1 MIQRNISIII
11 LIFIFFL
18 SIFIFHFKDEILN
31 IIITNKDL
39 NERFIVLYIILSFI
53 YFLTPL
59 PVSIVVILNGY
70 ILKEYGFFISIL
82 QILIGSLILKSF
94 SNFITNKIKFDF
106 TFKKI
111 NLTKLSTNNYS
122 IFISRFVVPYFLH
135 NIYYGL
141 TKLNS
146 IKFLILIFSAE
157 IPITYALN
165 EIGNSMSKISLDFSQ
180 SLYTLYTDINFYI
193 PFLIIF
199 MLLIIMN
206 YLFKN
211 IK

>member
-11 LIFIFFL
+11 LFFIFFL

-39 NERFIVLYIILSFI
+39 NERFIVLYIILSLI

-146 IKFLILIFSAE
+146 IRFLILIFSAE

-180 SLYTLYTDINFYI
+180 SVYTLYTDINFYI